1 LCLGDGVAYILLSLE
16 RIHRGIPEGNR
27 FFGRHM
33 RHDIPSAMLCRQETI
48 LVVDDEPMILD
59 VGTQFLLQYGYSVI
73 TAENGEAAVRIY
85 GQHAVDVVILDIGLP
100 GMSGIECLKHLMAV
114 DSSAKV
120 IVSSGG
126 SVNGEI
132 EAALAIGAILYLQK
146 PYTMHELVR
155 VTRKALAAEPALPHR
170 P

>member
-1 LCLGDGVAYILLSLE
+1 
-16 RIHRGIPEGNR
+16 
-27 FFGRHM
+27 M
-33 RHDIPSAMLCRQETI
+33 RHTPQSATICRQETI

-59 VGTQFLLQYGYSVI
+59 VGTQFLRQHGYSVI

-85 GQHAVDVVILDIGLP
+85 GQRAVDLVILDIGLP

-132 EAALAIGAILYLQK
+132 EAALALGAILYLQK
-146 PYTMHELVR
+146 PYTLHELVR
-155 VTRKALAAEPALPHR
+155 VTRKALAT
-170 P
+170 